1 MHNKLHTSVRPIA
14 RCQEKRIRK
23 GSDRHVVN
31 LRWTSKCQSVVH
43 DDSSNLNTT
52 EVSEVVFEYEILFKA
67 KDLKSRPFLKLM
79 KGNNPINR

>member
-31 LRWTSKCQSVVH
+31 LRWKLKMSK
-43 DDSSNLNTT
+43 
-52 EVSEVVFEYEILFKA
+52 YG
-67 KDLKSRPFLKLM
+67 R
-79 KGNNPINR
+79 

>member
-31 LRWTSKCQSVVH
+31 LRWTSKCQSVE
-43 DDSSNLNTT
+43 DGDSSKFNTT
-52 EVSEVVFEYEILFKA
+52 EVVEVAIEYEILIEV
-67 KDLKSRPFLKLM
+67 KDLLGRLNSK
-79 KGNNPINR
+79 